1 MAECLGNLFKRESQ
15 ANKGAVLI
23 QCNKFYLRG
32 RCWIIWQHPVREG
45 GRREGRLLE
54 RNVPR
59 LTLKER

>member
-32 RCWIIWQHPVREG
+32 RCWIIWQRLVRGGGGEREG
-45 GRREGRLLE
+45 F
-54 RNVPR
+54 
-59 LTLKER
+59 LKEMCLG